1 MQAICLIFNEN
12 NSLDNFLCG
21 NDWSNSQKLLCL
33 QNPVN
38 SKVIGKYFTDD
49 EEINTIQDAMVE
61 KPQIFN
67 FDYVFKT

>member
-21 NDWSNSQKLLCL
+21 NDWNNSQKLLCL

-49 EEINTIQDAMVE
+49 EEINTI
-61 KPQIFN
+61 
-67 FDYVFKT
+67 